1 MLIDFEVEGGAR
13 GLVSYSAQWLSVRIA
28 GVISVLCKNVL
39 PNEIAMTVMV
49 IKLTDLMM
57 PAEYRASN

>member
-1 MLIDFEVEGGAR
+1 MLIDFESGAR

-28 GVISVLCKNVL
+28 GVISFLCKSFL

-57 PAEYRASN
+57 PAESRASN